1 MNSSIVNESEIVNN
15 KPLVKKTN
23 KKNGKINVEQ
33 SQSTIIETVLALVD
47 STLIANKE
55 KVVKEKVVKEK
66 VVKEKIVNEST
77 EEEKVAK
84 LKLKTAVLEAK
95 NTEKLAK
102 KESLAFASTVSKQA
116 KKNAVILENE
126 IEYPDIDL
134 DLTPEVKQLF
144 DNVLLFAYTI
154 LNEMYEKGKD
164 LNGIHLK
171 VFSSESLESFL
182 KKVIEYCFTLMGI
195 ENGKICQDY
204 LSDSENI
211 LDDQKFDQHIYIN
224 NKIVLMH
231 ENHACVDKSFYT
243 QKRGVIQDIMKLP
256 FCTEKLHT
264 NVKFVILSYASEVTN
279 KTKITQDK
287 TKGFEDIT
295 KDFSINGYRR
305 GIFKNWYEGGFNKKN
320 VKQYIKFIVTHL
332 IKFK

>member
-1 MNSSIVNESEIVNN
+1 
-15 KPLVKKTN
+15 
-23 KKNGKINVEQ
+23 
-33 SQSTIIETVLALVD
+33 
-47 STLIANKE
+47 
-55 KVVKEKVVKEK
+55 
-66 VVKEKIVNEST
+66 
-77 EEEKVAK
+77 
-84 LKLKTAVLEAK
+84 
-95 NTEKLAK
+95 
-102 KESLAFASTVSKQA
+102 
-116 KKNAVILENE
+116 
-126 IEYPDIDL
+126 
-134 DLTPEVKQLF
+134 
-144 DNVLLFAYTI
+144 
-154 LNEMYEKGKD
+154 MYEKGKD

-171 VFSSESLESFL
+171 VFSSESLELFL

-287 TKGFEDIT
+287 TKGSIEKHDIIVWSALPHT
-295 KDFSINGYRR
+295 TTSCVHLYFTSNRNGNLM
-305 GIFKNWYEGGFNKKN
+305 IICKCP
-320 VKQYIKFIVTHL
+320 
-332 IKFK
+332 